1 MAKKDEIQGVQ
12 CENAD
17 FEIMRRQLAR
27 LEKMLTDKFTEVNDR
42 IGNIQVQ
49 APAFPPPAEPQQPQ
63 PIEVSLPDNLASR
76 EDIRALSGVI
86 QTLNG
91 TVSLVMKSLAEIQKA
106 FAAMPRPDV
115 EAIATDAAMKAAQAT
130 ADKVVS
136 ELTPKIDGS
145 ADKAV
150 RLGAVKTTG
159 ISFDDAASIHK
170 TMKEMDKK
178 IDVQKDYTRL
188 RKVNRNLL
196 IAIMVLFNIA
206 CLLGWGAYKL
216 WGQRNELMCVEWIYR
231 SVRSMLNA
239 SNTEAINH
247 IEKELIFGTE
257 EQCDSIKTL
266 TVKRE
271 ETGIPFHNFQP
282 HDDWKPE
289 PPKPKAEKPNPK
301 KEAEIDRFP
310 LPHQRN
316 SRLTPGEIQAIKDM
330 RASPNIPED
339 AKPELP
345 EGYE

>member
-42 IGNIQVQ
+42 IGNITVQ
-49 APAFPPPAEPQQPQ
+49 APAFSPPAEPQQP
-63 PIEVSLPDNLASR
+63 IEVSLPENIASR
-76 EDIRALSGVI
+76 EDIRAISGVI

-130 ADKVVS
+130 ADKVIS
-136 ELTPKIDGS
+136 DLTPKIDNS

-170 TMKEMDKK
+170 TMKEMNKK
-178 IDVQKDYTRL
+178 IDVQKDYVRL
-188 RKVNRNLL
+188 RKVNRNL
-196 IAIMVLFNIA
+196 IIGIMVVFNIA
-206 CLLGWGAYKL
+206 CLLGWGA
-216 WGQRNELMCVEWIYR
+216 NELWKERKELMRVEWLYR
-231 SVRSMLNA
+231 GLRSMINPKDTTSLYGMEQ
-239 SNTEAINH
+239 SILLGTKEQRESWQNTIVNHEA
-247 IEKELIFGTE
+247 
-257 EQCDSIKTL
+257 
-266 TVKRE
+266 V
-271 ETGIPFHNFQP
+271 GIPFHKFQP
-282 HDDWKPE
+282 HEDWKPE
-289 PPKPKAEKPNPK
+289 PPKPKTEKPNPK

-316 SRLTPGEIQAIKDM
+316 SRLTPGEVQAIKDM
-330 RASPNIPED
+330 RASPNIPEE